1 MSTLDMST
9 HDIRDLSSLR
19 QIIGDARSGLAAKNQ
34 PQLNTTAIDFLA
46 RCPFVV
52 LSTADEN
59 GRVDA
64 SPKGDAPGFIL
75 VEDNR
80 TVVIPDRPGN
90 KLVYGLENILANPQ
104 VGLLCM
110 IPNTQET
117 LRINGRAELTADPQL
132 LTQLAARGKNA
143 IIAIRVHIDECFFHC
158 AKAFIRSGLWEPES
172 WGAKDRISFGK
183 LFAEMN
189 GADETVAKAIDLSIE
204 ENYRTGL

>member
-1 MSTLDMST
+1 MSP
-9 HDIRDLSSLR
+9 HDIRDVASLR
-19 QIIGDARSGLAAKNQ
+19 RIIGSTRPGLAAKNQ
-34 PQLNTTAIDFLA
+34 PRLNSTAVDFLA

-52 LSTADEN
+52 LSTADAE

-75 VEDNR
+75 VEDNQ
-80 TVVIPDRPGN
+80 TIVIPDRPGN

-117 LRINGRAELTADPQL
+117 LRINGRAELTADPGL
-132 LTQLAARGKNA
+132 LEQLAARGKNA
-143 IIAIRVHIDECFFHC
+143 IIGIRVHIDECFFHC
-158 AKAFIRSGLWEPES
+158 AKAFIRSGLWEPDS
-172 WGAKDRISFGK
+172 WSAKERISFGK
-183 LFAEMN
+183 LFAELN
-189 GADETVAKAIDLSIE
+189 GADEATAQAIDQSIE

>member
-1 MSTLDMST
+1 VSLYDI
-9 HDIRDLSSLR
+9 HDVASLR
-19 QIIGDARSGLAAKNQ
+19 EIIGNAMPGLAAKNQ
-34 PQLNTTAIDFLA
+34 PRLNSTAVDFLA

-52 LSTADEN
+52 LSTADAQ

-80 TVVIPDRPGN
+80 TIVIPDRPGN

-117 LRINGRAELTADPQL
+117 LRINGRAELTADPAL
-132 LTQLAARGKNA
+132 LEQLAARGKNA
-143 IIAIRVHIDECFFHC
+143 IIGIRVHIDECFFHC
-158 AKAFIRSGLWEPES
+158 AKAFIRSGLWEPDS

-183 LFAEMN
+183 LFAELR
-189 GADETVAKAIDLSIE
+189 GADEATATAIDQSIE

>member
-1 MSTLDMST
+1 MSL
-9 HDIRDLSSLR
+9 HDIRDVTSLR
-19 QIIGDARSGLAAKNQ
+19 QIIGNARPGLAAKNQ
-34 PQLNTTAIDFLA
+34 PRLNPTSVDFLA

-52 LSTADEN
+52 LSTADAQ

-64 SPKGDAPGFIL
+64 SPKGGAPGFIL
-75 VEDNR
+75 VEDNQ
-80 TVVIPDRPGN
+80 TIVIPDRPGN

-117 LRINGRAELTADPQL
+117 LRINGRAELTADPGL
-132 LTQLAARGKNA
+132 LEQLAARGKNA
-143 IIAIRVHIDECFFHC
+143 IIGIRVHIDECFFHC
-158 AKAFIRSGLWEPES
+158 AKAFIRSGLWEPDS

-183 LFAEMN
+183 LFAELN
-189 GADETVAKAIDLSIE
+189 GADEATAQAIDQSVE

>member
-1 MSTLDMST
+1 MTT
-9 HDIRDLSSLR
+9 HDIRDVAALR
-19 QIIGDARSGLAAKNQ
+19 AIVGHARPGLAAKNQ
-34 PQLNTTAIDFLA
+34 PRLNATAIDFLT

-52 LSTADEN
+52 LSTADAN

-75 VEDNR
+75 VEDHQ
-80 TVVIPDRPGN
+80 TIVIPDRPGN

-132 LTQLAARGKNA
+132 LEQLAARGKHA
-143 IIAIRVHIDECFFHC
+143 VIAIRVHIDECFFHC

-172 WGAKDRISFGK
+172 WGTRGRISFGK
-183 LFAEMN
+183 LFAELN
-189 GADETVAKAIDLSIE
+189 GADDAMAKAIDQSIE

>member
-1 MSTLDMST
+1 LST
-9 HDIRDLSSLR
+9 HDIRDLTGLR
-19 QIIGDARSGLAAKNQ
+19 QIIGDASPGLAAKNQ
-34 PQLNTTAIDFLA
+34 PRLNATAIDFLA

-52 LSTADEN
+52 LSTADAR

-64 SPKGDAPGFIL
+64 SPKGDAPGFIK
-75 VEDNR
+75 VEDNQ

-117 LRINGRAELTADPQL
+117 LTINGRAELTADPQL
-132 LTQLAARGKNA
+132 LERLSARGKNA
-143 IIAIRVHIDECFFHC
+143 VIAIRVHIDECFFHC
-158 AKAFIRSGLWEPES
+158 AKAFIRSRLWEPES
-172 WGAKDRISFGK
+172 WSATGRISFGK
-183 LFAEMN
+183 LFAELH
-189 GADETVAKAIDLSIE
+189 GADDTMATAIDQSVE